1 MATAN
6 RVADFQGLPV
16 GFGVIRPVFARLGYA
31 GIPAISEM
39 ANMFWYYFRTINRG
53 EGLMSED
60 RKTLHQ
66 RIAELL
72 KRHEQSKAELAD
84 LKARAKDL
92 DRKFDVRRKI
102 VVGAAVMAHAN
113 LHSAYRQDLA
123 SVLQVAVTRQRDR
136 EILPEFFPD
145 AAPPLAPAAP
155 PPLPTPPARPP
166 KPPGEA
172 PKGAA
177 PA

>member
-1 MATAN
+1 
-6 RVADFQGLPV
+6 
-16 GFGVIRPVFARLGYA
+16 
-31 GIPAISEM
+31 
-39 ANMFWYYFRTINRG
+39 
-53 EGLMSED
+53 MSEE

-92 DRKFDVRRKI
+92 DRKLDVRRKI
-102 VVGAAVMAHAN
+102 IMGAAVQAHAKLN
-113 LHSAYRQDLA
+113 SAFREELRKAILA
-123 SVLQVAVTRQRDR
+123 GVTRQRDR
-136 EILPEFFPD
+136 EILPEFFPE
-145 AAPPLAPAAP
+145 AAP
-155 PPLPTPPARPP
+155 PPAPLPPPSAPAPPARPL
-166 KPPGEA
+166 KLPGEP